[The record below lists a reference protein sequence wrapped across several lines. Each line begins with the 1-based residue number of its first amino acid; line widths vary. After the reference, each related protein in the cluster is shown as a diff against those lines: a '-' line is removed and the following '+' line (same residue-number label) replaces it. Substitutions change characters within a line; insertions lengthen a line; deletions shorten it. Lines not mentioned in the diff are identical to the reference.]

1 MGILK
6 FIGLFGGLIEVIIN
20 IPIFFLEFFLSK
32 EERIKRKIKK
42 TKAKKLSEVK
52 TGEYVKIQGV
62 ALTDE
67 RIMNSPLSKKKCI
80 GYQVLVGRQMSS
92 YYEDKYINEEIIQNF
107 YLSQDDKKILI
118 IPNKANIDLKKENI
132 RNSGLFKDYDSNID
146 AFLKRHQ
153 TKSTS
158 FGFNKSL
165 DFKEGILEE
174 GDKLTVVGKVTVLKS
189 RNKKSQIV
197 IRNLEKFPLYL
208 KKE

>member
-1 MGILK
+1 M
-6 FIGLFGGLIEVIIN
+6 GGLIEVIIN

-80 GYQVLVGRQMSS
+80 GYQVLVGRQMSG

-107 YLSQDDKKILI
+107 YLSQDDKK
-118 IPNKANIDLKKENI
+118 
-132 RNSGLFKDYDSNID
+132 Y
-146 AFLKRHQ
+146 
-153 TKSTS
+153 
-158 FGFNKSL
+158 
-165 DFKEGILEE
+165 
-174 GDKLTVVGKVTVLKS
+174 
-189 RNKKSQIV
+189 
-197 IRNLEKFPLYL
+197 
-208 KKE
+208 